1 MEVWEKRVTERERE
15 REQEREERGGAG
27 QLFNGIVEGKRRKTH
42 RSGIRVK
49 KEKSKGNKNEK
60 RKRIKGR
67 KKKVGHSRSRIHRR
81 SLLRESCEPR
91 ED

>member
-15 REQEREERGGAG
+15 SASKRGRGGAG

-49 KEKSKGNKNEK
+49 KEKSKGNKSEK